1 MRLLC
6 DIFFETFYDFF
17 PVFCPIEQWMLQSSP
32 TIPRLIE
39 QDTRDIILESI
50 DDVVI
55 PIIDDE

>member
-1 MRLLC
+1 
-6 DIFFETFYDFF
+6 
-17 PVFCPIEQWMLQSSP
+17 MLQSSP

-55 PIIDDE
+55 SIIDDE